1 MNNSTSR
8 RRFLRNAGLGS
19 LGALAAGEWVATAG
33 AQPPGANILGAAGI
47 KTAPRPK
54 GVWKPVC
61 DRKIRVGIVGYGV
74 CRMGAE
80 FGFQDHPNVTV
91 AAVSDLIPERCRGLA
106 KACRCGKTY
115 PSLAEMLKDD
125 SLEAIFLATDAP
137 SHAQHCLDVL
147 HRGKHVAC
155 CVPAVWGSLE
165 DAQKLFEA
173 VKSNGRKY
181 MMFETS
187 AFHDDC
193 HAMRQICQA
202 GGFGKL
208 YTEAEYFHYM
218 PEPIPSFRDW
228 RVGLPPQWYAT
239 HSNAYYVCVTG
250 GSFTEVSCLAMPS
263 VVSHLRPE
271 NNRYQ
276 NAFGTE
282 IALLRSNEGG
292 MARMAVSWDTF
303 GPGGEQGRVRGQRG
317 AMWNGAYTGEEKK
330 LPDLDRPPLP
340 PSVAPGG
347 HGGSQGN
354 LMNEF
359 VTAILEDRQPL
370 VNIAWALNMT
380 VAGIV
385 AHQSALKDGEY
396 LKIPQFSWPPK

>member
-1 MNNSTSR
+1 
-8 RRFLRNAGLGS
+8 
-19 LGALAAGEWVATAG
+19 
-33 AQPPGANILGAAGI
+33 
-47 KTAPRPK
+47 
-54 GVWKPVC
+54 
-61 DRKIRVGIVGYGV
+61 
-74 CRMGAE
+74 
-80 FGFQDHPNVTV
+80 
-91 AAVSDLIPERCRGLA
+91 
-106 KACRCGKTY
+106 
-115 PSLAEMLKDD
+115 
-125 SLEAIFLATDAP
+125 
-137 SHAQHCLDVL
+137 
-147 HRGKHVAC
+147 
-155 CVPAVWGSLE
+155 
-165 DAQKLFEA
+165 
-173 VKSNGRKY
+173 

-385 AHQSALKDGEY
+385 AHQSALKDGEC